1 MTARWLTPG
10 DSPMTDTKALI
21 AEARDIEA
29 EASARAAQALTQ
41 GQGAPAAFLSRVAQ
55 NARRLA
61 AAMEEAT
68 VPDGWRVTEYRAEQK
83 RVWAYLGGAWA
94 AESGGRRRII
104 QDAWANSHTPTLET
118 FPTAREAM
126 AALDGAAIDTSTR
139 YVENP

>member
-61 AAMEEAT
+61 AALEEAT
-68 VPDGWRVTEYRAEQK
+68 VPDGWRVTRYDHPLGAIEYEEGEWHVGRYVADQVYI
-83 RVWAYLGGAWA
+83 VW
-94 AESGGRRRII
+94 
-104 QDAWANSHTPTLET
+104 DAKTC
-118 FPTAREAM
+118 PTAREAM
-126 AALDGAAIDTSTR
+126 AALDGAAIDTSA
-139 YVENP
+139 

>member
-1 MTARWLTPG
+1 
-10 DSPMTDTKALI
+10 MTDPKALI

-61 AAMEEAT
+61 TALEEAT
-68 VPDGWRVTEYRAEQK
+68 VPDGWAVTRYDNTETGAIELDNG
-83 RVWAYLGGAWA
+83 VWHVGQYEDGQVFIVW
-94 AESGGRRRII
+94 R
-104 QDAWANSHTPTLET
+104 TET

-126 AALDGAAIDTSTR
+126 AALDGAAIDTSA
-139 YVENP
+139 